1 MLVSVGL
8 LLTQSPLGRPYGS
21 SCCRRE
27 HPQPHH
33 LLSYVCAWHPFS
45 SELFLNSDSAS
56 PVSLTPNPTPFLLHD
71 CWSSWWRISP
81 WMLIHESLQKALCWK
96 HMAVLLGRI
105 FKSYLSFKAQVRII
119 MVSKYLN
126 WNSPRKS
133 RMCLK
138 SCAFKSPVLAS
149 FADFLSEGDLV
160 LFLFLLT
167 LICCMFPDTLTAWPS
182 SSP

>member
-8 LLTQSPLGRPYGS
+8 LRTQFPLGRPYGS

-96 HMAVLLGRI
+96 HMAWM
-105 FKSYLSFKAQVRII
+105 VRMSSSKKRLWGHRWGWTALT
-119 MVSKYLN
+119 MVSKPPWEEVIGIIQLGL
-126 WNSPRKS
+126 SGDG
-133 RMCLK
+133 CLVHVCSK
-138 SCAFKSPVLAS
+138 VKVLLAIP
-149 FADFLSEGDLV
+149 L
-160 LFLFLLT
+160 
-167 LICCMFPDTLTAWPS
+167 CY
-182 SSP
+182 

>member
-1 MLVSVGL
+1 MLDMFTKHVCSDIL
-8 LLTQSPLGRPYGS
+8 SK
-21 SCCRRE
+21 RRKNE
-27 HPQPHH
+27 K
-33 LLSYVCAWHPFS
+33 
-45 SELFLNSDSAS
+45 ELFLLLPS
-56 PVSLTPNPTPFLLHD
+56 PLHIVF
-71 CWSSWWRISP
+71 C
-81 WMLIHESLQKALCWK
+81 L
-96 HMAVLLGRI
+96 AVLLGRI

-160 LFLFLLT
+160 LLLFLLT
-167 LICCMFPDTLTAWPS
+167 LICSLFPDTMTA
-182 SSP
+182 

>member
-1 MLVSVGL
+1 MFSKQLKSCYSLPQQNSSVPICGLKIKFRCLHISFMLFFG
-8 LLTQSPLGRPYGS
+8 LTQNYLSKPISKNILHSTHLGLAHDVLRLSCLCFCYYSNPESP
-21 SCCRRE
+21 
-27 HPQPHH
+27 PHQ
-33 LLSYVCAWHPFS
+33 L
-45 SELFLNSDSAS
+45 EL
-56 PVSLTPNPTPFLLHD
+56 
-71 CWSSWWRISP
+71 
-81 WMLIHESLQKALCWK
+81 
-96 HMAVLLGRI
+96 

-167 LICCMFPDTLTAWPS
+167 LICCMFPDTLTA
-182 SSP
+182 